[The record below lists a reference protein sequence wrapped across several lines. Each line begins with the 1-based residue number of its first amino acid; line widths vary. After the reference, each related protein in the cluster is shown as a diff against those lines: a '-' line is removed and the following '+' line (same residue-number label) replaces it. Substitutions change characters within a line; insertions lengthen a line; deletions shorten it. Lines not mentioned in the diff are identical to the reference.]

1 MTMLQDKDLNLD
13 PITDEPGAHPV
24 GTGVGAA
31 GGAAAG
37 AAAGALAGPVG
48 AAIGLVA
55 GAVVGGLAG
64 KATAEGINPTDEA
77 AYWREQ
83 YMFEPYYR
91 SGRSYGDYAPAFE
104 QGWNLPS
111 RHRGEFELFESQL
124 AAQWSQQRGTS
135 SLSWDEARPAARSAW
150 ARASQRQ
157 VAQPGSELADSM
169 ETVDTLND
177 LLATCNDGEMGFTE
191 ASENTKS
198 GSLQQLFL
206 RRASECR
213 AAATELHQQIA
224 RLGGKAADGGTASG
238 KLHRGWMQVRGTL
251 GGLSDLALL
260 NECERGEDAAV
271 ARYRKALKQ
280 GLSTDVQELVER
292 QAAGAQRNHDQI
304 KSLRDME
311 RNSA

>member
-24 GTGVGAA
+24 GTGVGAT

-48 AAIGLVA
+48 AAVGLVA

-64 KATAEGINPTDEA
+64 KVTAEGINPTDET

-91 SGRSYGDYAPAFE
+91 SGRSFGDYAPAFE

-111 RHRGEFELFESQL
+111 RHQGEFELFESRL
-124 AAQWSQQRGTS
+124 ATEWSQRRGTS
-135 SLSWDEARPAARSAW
+135 SLSWEEARPAARSAW
-150 ARASQRQ
+150 TRVNQRQ
-157 VAQPGSELADSM
+157 VTQSGSDPADSI
-169 ETVDTLND
+169 ETVETLND
-177 LLATCNDGEMGFTE
+177 LLATCNDGELGFTE

-198 GSLQQLFL
+198 GSLQPLFL
-206 RRASECR
+206 RRAGECR
-213 AAATELHQQIA
+213 SAASELHQQIA
-224 RLGGKAADGGTASG
+224 RLGGKAAEGGTTSG

-260 NECERGEDAAV
+260 NECERGEDAAL
-271 ARYRKALKQ
+271 ARYHKALKQ
-280 GLSTDVQELVER
+280 VLTTDVRQLVER